1 MRSSTALARVLALAM
16 VVTATPL
23 HLRAQQA
30 PSGQTAPPSGRGSGS
45 RGLGVREGWARP
57 QGFSV
62 VLVLG
67 DLRAVAGEEDI
78 PPAARK
84 ALTDMKDFLP
94 YRSYRL
100 LDAAW
105 ILCCSSTRA
114 VTRLRGP
121 DEHEYEIEIESG
133 SADQNRTSVRFSLR
147 DVTNLREA
155 GAPRGGGPAICDTGD
170 QRPGAGGFGCEG
182 TARNG
187 AREADA
193 AASGHRAARVRAS
206 CRHAAPGRSEGCPD
220 RRVRASSRRR
230 EAFARRSGGSE
241 VWRSVDHEH
250 QLHDG
255 PRRDGCRGHVTIE
268 REQQGAHRAAHGRT
282 SEVGAVGTHSR
293 QRQVTRTQFPNRSH
307 PATDAHR

>member
-30 PSGQTAPPSGRGSGS
+30 PSGQTATPSGRGSGS
-45 RGLGVREGWARP
+45 RGPGVREGWARP

-78 PPAARK
+78 PPAAHK

-105 ILCCSSTRA
+105 ILCCSSTRP

-147 DVTNLREA
+147 DVTISEKPSPREA
-155 GAPRGGGPAICDTGD
+155 AAPRSATRGTSALE
-170 QRPGAGGFGCEG
+170 QEVSVAKERLE
-182 TARNG
+182 TARAKLTPQHPDI
-187 AREADA
+187 ARLE
-193 AASGHRAARVRAS
+193 SELRAATQRLAEAKAAQTGEYVRQVE
-206 CRHAAPGRSEGCPD
+206 GEKRSREGLAGPKFGD
-220 RRVRASSRRR
+220 RS
-230 EAFARRSGGSE
+230 
-241 VWRSVDHEH
+241 
-250 QLHDG
+250 
-255 PRRDGCRGHVTIE
+255 IMN
-268 REQQGAHRAAHGRT
+268 T
-282 SEVGAVGTHSR
+282 SFTMDLGETVVVGTSR
-293 QRQVTRTQFPNRSH
+293 LSGNSKALIALLTAVPPKSAR
-307 PATDAHR
+307 

>member
-30 PSGQTAPPSGRGSGS
+30 TSGQPAPPSGRGSGS
-45 RGLGVREGWARP
+45 RGLGVREAWARP

-105 ILCCSSTRA
+105 ILCCSSSRA
-114 VTRLRGP
+114 ITRLRGP

-147 DVTNLREA
+147 DVTITEKPAPREA
-155 GAPRGGGPAICDTGD
+155 AAQRSATRGTSALE
-170 QRPGAGGFGCEG
+170 QEVSVAKERLE
-182 TARNG
+182 TARAKLTPQHPDI
-187 AREADA
+187 ARLE
-193 AASGHRAARVRAS
+193 SELRAATQRLAEAKAAQAGESVRQVEGEKGSRESLAG
-206 CRHAAPGRSEGCPD
+206 PKFGDRS
-220 RRVRASSRRR
+220 
-230 EAFARRSGGSE
+230 
-241 VWRSVDHEH
+241 
-250 QLHDG
+250 
-255 PRRDGCRGHVTIE
+255 IMN
-268 REQQGAHRAAHGRT
+268 T
-282 SEVGAVGTHSR
+282 SFTMDLGETVVVGTSR
-293 QRQVTRTQFPNRSH
+293 LSANSKALIALLTAVPPKSAR
-307 PATDAHR
+307 